1 MTKLFRNTFF
11 MLLFNV
17 FGRASGF
24 LRYLVFTAF
33 LDKAEW
39 GILFYA
45 LQFSGIARHFID
57 GGLDNLVT
65 RDGARRKDLLPTFT
79 VTALAIKCVL
89 AVLFFGITLCILGP
103 LNVPKERHLVTL
115 TAVLMISGLSLTGVL
130 RSGFSALERMEY
142 VFYTHS
148 PCRVVS
154 LILTVCALAM
164 GLALPL
170 VVVAVFTENILWFGL
185 SLYFIHRFYR
195 LSDGTVSFAN
205 ALAML
210 KESWPLAIY
219 GFFNVLY
226 LRMDTLMIQ
235 WLTGF
240 EETGIYGTSMYL
252 VEGVTLVVSGYI
264 VAVFPIFSN
273 LYPHHEERFRGL
285 YTQSLAVMV
294 ALTLP
299 AALFLGGFADV
310 WARIL
315 PGGDRH
321 MTVLLP
327 LLGGTMVSAICN
339 SFLIAIFTAR
349 NRQRWLVVFLGLAVG
364 VSFATN
370 YILIPRYGFV
380 GAAVASLFSQGLL
393 FLSMLTVLR
402 VRMALTA
409 PLGRWLKVLLAGL
422 LAFGLARLLPE
433 GIWYLRPVVFAV
445 LAPAA
450 LLGLRIVSL
459 KDVQEFR
466 RLAGEAKSDGT
477 ANEA

>member
-1 MTKLFRNTFF
+1 
-11 MLLFNV
+11 
-17 FGRASGF
+17 
-24 LRYLVFTAF
+24 
-33 LDKAEW
+33 
-39 GILFYA
+39 
-45 LQFSGIARHFID
+45 
-57 GGLDNLVT
+57 
-65 RDGARRKDLLPTFT
+65 
-79 VTALAIKCVL
+79 
-89 AVLFFGITLCILGP
+89 
-103 LNVPKERHLVTL
+103 
-115 TAVLMISGLSLTGVL
+115 
-130 RSGFSALERMEY
+130 
-142 VFYTHS
+142 
-148 PCRVVS
+148 
-154 LILTVCALAM
+154 
-164 GLALPL
+164 
-170 VVVAVFTENILWFGL
+170 
-185 SLYFIHRFYR
+185 
-195 LSDGTVSFAN
+195 
-205 ALAML
+205 
-210 KESWPLAIY
+210 
-219 GFFNVLY
+219 
-226 LRMDTLMIQ
+226 
-235 WLTGF
+235 
-240 EETGIYGTSMYL
+240 
-252 VEGVTLVVSGYI
+252 
-264 VAVFPIFSN
+264 
-273 LYPHHEERFRGL
+273 
-285 YTQSLAVMV
+285 MV